1 MSNPTENDILELEKH
16 FIMMIS
22 AVIVGLKKEFDERHI
37 DSDMFGAISHVALLS
52 TIGINMFYTDI
63 DPDMIDDYLSDT
75 LVGIRSSFESFSTF
89 KREKDKPSLKL
100 VN

>member
-22 AVIVGLKKEFDERHI
+22 AVIVGLKNEFDDRYT
-37 DSDMFGAISHVALLS
+37 DSDMFGAISHVALIS
-52 TIGINMFYTDI
+52 TIGINMFYTGI
-63 DPDMIDDYLSDT
+63 QEGCLDDYLEDT
-75 LVGIRSSFESFSTF
+75 IVGIRSSFESFGSF
-89 KREKDKPSLKL
+89 KQDKDKPSLKL